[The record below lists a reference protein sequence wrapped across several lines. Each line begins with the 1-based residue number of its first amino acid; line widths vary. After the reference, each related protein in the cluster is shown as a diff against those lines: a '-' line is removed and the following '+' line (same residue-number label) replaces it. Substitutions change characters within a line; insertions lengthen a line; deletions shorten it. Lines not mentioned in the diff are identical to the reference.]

1 MTDTAEIILITP
13 TESTYNKYKDYRKE
27 WALNNKEKINA
38 YAREQYKRH
47 LEKSPENRKKINERI
62 LLRYHKK
69 KAEITPEE
77 KKPRGRPKTK
87 PEKEKKPLGRPRKY
101 SINNS
106 S

>member
-47 LEKSPENRKKINERI
+47 LEKSTENRKKINERI

-77 KKPRGRPKTK
+77 KKPRGRPPKDPK
-87 PEKEKKPLGRPRKY
+87 PDGDPDKGRGLA
-101 SINNS
+101 
-106 S
+106 